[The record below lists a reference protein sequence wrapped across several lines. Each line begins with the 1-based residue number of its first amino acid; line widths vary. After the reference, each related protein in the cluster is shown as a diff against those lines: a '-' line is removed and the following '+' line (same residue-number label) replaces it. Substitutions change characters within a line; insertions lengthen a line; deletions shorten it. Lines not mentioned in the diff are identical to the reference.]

1 MKFIGALCD
10 EVRRSDDVMTQYIR
24 SIYDQG
30 GDYLYM
36 IDHNP
41 DGWVQDVADEC
52 LAHRIGFVLGIT
64 LNPTTEIGK
73 RKLNDAMAITEDI
86 ALGTRC
92 GEWSGSAASARQF
105 VFYEEQFGYRWWV
118 PITVGMLVEDLANR
132 GGAVMEAISQRPCL
146 SLCAYVVSGYLFRDP
161 YVPHQGE
168 RSLKLQKEGH
178 PAKYTKLSGVNLN
191 RHFGLTI
198 SKWRNYISK
207 YNILTGAGGQLGL
220 DVGVASYAEALGFKG
235 LVIGMPFDLRET
247 KKVPVDMME
256 PPQYPEAMGGE
267 YDIRPTIEMIK
278 GLA

>member
-1 MKFIGALCD
+1 MRIIGALCD
-10 EVRRSDDVMTQYIR
+10 ERRRDEDTMHAYIR
-24 SIYDQG
+24 MIEMQG
-30 GDYLYM
+30 GEALYM

-41 DGWVQDVADEC
+41 DQWVQFVADLC
-52 LAHRIGFVLGIT
+52 QSYGLRFILGIT

-132 GGAVMEAISQRPCL
+132 GSAVMEAIGQRPCL

-161 YVPHQGE
+161 HVPHQGE
-168 RSLKLQKEGH
+168 RTLQLQKEGH
-178 PAKYTKLSGVNLN
+178 PRKYTKLSGVDLN
-191 RHFGLTI
+191 KQFGLTI
-198 SKWRNYISK
+198 SRWREYISK
-207 YNILTGAGGQLGL
+207 YNILSGAGGQMGL
-220 DVGVASYAEALGFKG
+220 DVGTESYAEALGFKG
-235 LVIGMPFDLRET
+235 LVIGMPFDIRNT
-247 KKVPVDMME
+247 GKIQVDLAE

-267 YDIRPTIEMIK
+267 YDTRPTIEMIK